1 LVDVGGVGVLLAG
14 PSGAGK
20 SECALE
26 LISRGNRLV
35 ADDAVELSREGDR
48 VIGRASEAIGPHL
61 EIRGLGIL
69 CVTDLYGPGAYAES
83 VAVDLVCRLDPG
95 RTDFD
100 RTGRDDRRRGR
111 ARPAAATR
119 GHELRRALRGAMA
132 AREAPVVSRARVVFV
147 SGLSGS
153 GKSTAMAALEDLG
166 FYCADNL
173 PAPLVEQFLDL
184 CTKATPPIEKI
195 ALALDAREA
204 QFLTGMPAAI
214 ARVREEGYSVE
225 LIFLDSSEQ
234 ALVRRYRETRRVHPL
249 SPDGSV
255 ERGITAERLALRDV
269 VQIADRVIDTS
280 QLNVHQLKAA
290 IVSGVSGQTRPTVVN
305 VISFGFRYGTPEALE
320 LLFDVRFLPNP
331 YFEVGLRE
339 QTGRDAPVAEYVLK
353 ATRGAAFFERLRD
366 WLRFLLPLYDS
377 EGKAYVTIGVGCT
390 GGRHRSVVVAEAL
403 ASTLRAD
410 GREVN
415 VEHRDVEKST

>member
-1 LVDVGGVGVLLAG
+1 
-14 PSGAGK
+14 
-20 SECALE
+20 
-26 LISRGNRLV
+26 
-35 ADDAVELSREGDR
+35 
-48 VIGRASEAIGPHL
+48 
-61 EIRGLGIL
+61 
-69 CVTDLYGPGAYAES
+69 
-83 VAVDLVCRLDPG
+83 
-95 RTDFD
+95 
-100 RTGRDDRRRGR
+100 
-111 ARPAAATR
+111 
-119 GHELRRALRGAMA
+119 
-132 AREAPVVSRARVVFV
+132 VSRARVVCV

-184 CTKATPPIEKI
+184 CAKSTPPIEKI

-204 QFLTGMPAAI
+204 QFLTALPAVLG
-214 ARVREEGYSVE
+214 RVREAGHAVE
-225 LIFLDSSEQ
+225 LIFLDCADE

-255 ERGITAERLALRDV
+255 ERGIAAERVALRDV
-269 VQIADRVIDTS
+269 ARLADRAIDTTGI
-280 QLNVHQLKAA
+280 NVHELKAA
-290 IVSGVSGQTRPTVVN
+290 IGSCVSGETRPTVVN
-305 VISFGFRYGTPEALE
+305 VISFGFRYGSPEALE

-331 YFEVGLRE
+331 YFEVELRE
-339 QTGRDAPVAEYVLK
+339 LTGSDPIVAEYVLK
-353 ATRGAAFFERLRD
+353 STRGAAFFERLRD

-390 GGRHRSVVVAEAL
+390 GGRHRSVAVAEAL

-415 VEHRDVEKST
+415 VEHRDAEKSA

>member
-1 LVDVGGVGVLLAG
+1 
-14 PSGAGK
+14 
-20 SECALE
+20 
-26 LISRGNRLV
+26 
-35 ADDAVELSREGDR
+35 
-48 VIGRASEAIGPHL
+48 
-61 EIRGLGIL
+61 
-69 CVTDLYGPGAYAES
+69 
-83 VAVDLVCRLDPG
+83 
-95 RTDFD
+95 
-100 RTGRDDRRRGR
+100 
-111 ARPAAATR
+111 
-119 GHELRRALRGAMA
+119 
-132 AREAPVVSRARVVFV
+132 VSRARVVFV

-184 CTKATPPIEKI
+184 CAKSTPPIEKI

-204 QFLTGMPAAI
+204 QFLTALPAVL
-214 ARVREEGYSVE
+214 ARVREAGHTVE
-225 LIFLDSSEQ
+225 LIFLDCADE

-255 ERGITAERLALRDV
+255 ERGIAAERVALRDV
-269 VQIADRVIDTS
+269 ARLADRAIDTTGI
-280 QLNVHQLKAA
+280 NVHELKAA
-290 IVSGVSGQTRPTVVN
+290 IGSCVSGETRPTVVN

-331 YFEVGLRE
+331 YFEIELRE
-339 QTGRDAPVAEYVLK
+339 LTGCDPTVAEYVLK
-353 ATRGAAFFERLRD
+353 STRGAAFFERLRD

-390 GGRHRSVVVAEAL
+390 GGRHRSVAVAEAL

-415 VEHRDVEKST
+415 VEHRDAEKSA